1 MHNPAHPGELLRE
14 WLEATQISITAL
26 AAHIGVRRAR
36 LSLIVNGHSGVT
48 AEIDL
53 SLNQALGTREGLWL
67 DLQMQR
73 DLWVAKQV
81 KAPRIERLLVATKTG
96 KPVVRRL
103 SVTAPTK
110 ALPYGLLKGR
120 LTMRPGFEDPLPTEI
135 AAGFERR

>member
-1 MHNPAHPGELLRE
+1 MHHPAHPGALLRE
-14 WLEATQISITAL
+14 WLEAMQISITAL

-36 LSLIVNGHSGVT
+36 LSLIINSHSGVT

-53 SLNQALGTREGLWL
+53 RLNQALGTREGLWL

-81 KAPRIERLLVATKTG
+81 KAPRIERLLVVAKTG
-96 KPVVRRL
+96 N
-103 SVTAPTK
+103 SVTQRLPVAAPTK
-110 ALPYGLLKGR
+110 ALPYGLLKGK

>member
-1 MHNPAHPGELLRE
+1 MHHPAHPGALLRE
-14 WLEATQISITAL
+14 WLEAMQISITAL

-36 LSLIVNGHSGVT
+36 LSLIINGHSGVT

-53 SLNQALGTREGLWL
+53 RLNQALGTREGLWL

-81 KAPRIERLLVATKTG
+81 KAPRIERLLVVAKTG
-96 KPVVRRL
+96 N
-103 SVTAPTK
+103 SVTQRLPVAAPTK
-110 ALPYGLLKGR
+110 ALPYGLLKGK

>member
-1 MHNPAHPGELLRE
+1 MNNPAHPGELLRE

-53 SLNQALGTREGLWL
+53 RLNQALGTREGLWL

-81 KAPRIERLLVATKTG
+81 KAPRIQRLLVATKTG

-110 ALPYGLLKGR
+110 ALPYGLLKGKM
-120 LTMRPGFEDPLPTEI
+120 TMRPGF
-135 AAGFERR
+135 